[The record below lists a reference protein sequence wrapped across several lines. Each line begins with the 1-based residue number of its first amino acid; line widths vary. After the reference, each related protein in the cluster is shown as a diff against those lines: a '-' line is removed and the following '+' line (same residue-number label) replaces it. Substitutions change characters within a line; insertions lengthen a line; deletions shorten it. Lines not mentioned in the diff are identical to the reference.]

1 MPEALSGPLGNDGP
15 GGPVRKIGRTGD
27 LGPPL
32 PAGPASGQQPHL
44 EKMPLGIL
52 SPILSRSASTHFLK
66 EASTLTLLK
75 NFSSRD
81 CGQLGWLGPVG

>member
-1 MPEALSGPLGNDGP
+1 MHSRWTWGPCQENWEN
-15 GGPVRKIGRTGD
+15 RD

-66 EASTLTLLK
+66 EASTLTLLN